1 MKKSA
6 LICVCVGLLVLAAG
20 LFVANKDLLLGNGEA
35 TTGQTVENAG
45 KEETA
50 TIVPTTLPTT
60 QTTTETTTKATTSKP
75 TTTRPRFTNPAFVA
89 ENITGAPSA
98 TAGTF
103 TGYLP
108 LNSVSFKVN
117 DPENSRGLPT
127 SAINHSFGVAKDGK
141 PHQISVDSQK
151 FFESKGYNAVT
162 YDTKSTD
169 KVLYLT
175 FDCGYE
181 NGYTFNV
188 LDTLKEKKVSAAFFC
203 TLDHIEAEPEL
214 ISRMIKEGHIVG
226 NHSANHPNFSK
237 ISRTRMAEEIEECDN
252 YLRRNFGYTSPYFRF
267 PEGAYNESA
276 LDLVESLGY
285 KSVFWSLAYSD
296 WDTSKQ
302 KGAQYAFDTVTARL
316 HPGAIILLH
325 SVSKD
330 NAEALGDIIDYALSQ
345 GYVFKPLTALPKQ

>member
-1 MKKSA
+1 MNKSA

-20 LFVANKDLLLGNGEA
+20 LFVTNKDLLLGEDET
-35 TTGQTVENAG
+35 TTGQTAQHAD

-50 TIVPTTLPTT
+50 TIASTTTLPTT
-60 QTTTETTTKATTSKP
+60 EETTTRVTTAKP
-75 TTTRPRFTNPAFVA
+75 ATTRPKLTNPAFVA

-103 TGYLP
+103 TGYMP
-108 LNSVSFKVN
+108 LTSVEFSVN
-117 DPENSRGLPT
+117 DPDNSRGLPT
-127 SAINHSFGVAKDGK
+127 STINHSFGVAKDGK
-141 PHQISVDSQK
+141 PHQISVDSQN

-162 YDTKSTD
+162 YDTKSAD

-188 LDTLKEKKVSAAFFC
+188 LDTLKEKNVSAAFFC

-226 NHSANHPNFSK
+226 NHSTNHPNFSK
-237 ISRTRMAEEIEECDN
+237 ISRTKMAEEIEECDN

-267 PEGAYNESA
+267 PEGAYSESA
-276 LDLVESLGY
+276 LDLVGSLGY
-285 KSVFWSLAYSD
+285 KSVFWSRAYSD
-296 WDTSKQ
+296 WDTSAQ
-302 KGAQYAFDTVTARL
+302 KGKDYAFNTVTARL

-345 GYVFKPLTALPKQ
+345 GYVFRPLTALPA

>member
-20 LFVANKDLLLGNGEA
+20 LFVANKDLLLGDGET

-50 TIVPTTLPTT
+50 TVVPTTLPTT
-60 QTTTETTTKATTSKP
+60 QTTTETTTEFTTAKP
-75 TTTRPRFTNPAFVA
+75 TTTRPKFTNPAFVA

-98 TAGTF
+98 NAGTF
-103 TGYLP
+103 TGYMP
-108 LNSVSFKVN
+108 LNSVKFSVN
-117 DPENSRGLPT
+117 DPDNSRGLPT
-127 SAINHSFGVAKDGK
+127 SVINHSFGVAKEGK

-151 FFESKGYNAVT
+151 FFETKGYNAIT

-237 ISRTRMAEEIEECDN
+237 ISRTKMAEEIAECDN
-252 YLRRNFGYTSPYFRF
+252 FLRKNFGYTSPYFRF
-267 PEGAYNESA
+267 PEGAYTESA

-345 GYVFKPLTALPKQ
+345 GYVFKPLTALPK

>member
-1 MKKSA
+1 MNKSA
-6 LICVCVGLLVLAAG
+6 LICICIGLLVLASG
-20 LFVANKDLLLGNGEA
+20 LFISNKDLLLGESET

-50 TIVPTTLPTT
+50 TVVPTTLPTEKT
-60 QTTTETTTKATTSKP
+60 TTEASTKPTTAKQTTTRRK
-75 TTTRPRFTNPAFVA
+75 FTNPAFVA

-98 TAGTF
+98 SAGTF
-103 TGYLP
+103 TGYIP
-108 LNSVSFKVN
+108 LNSVSFSVN
-117 DPENSRGLPT
+117 DPDNSRGLPT
-127 SAINHSFGVAKDGK
+127 SVINHSFGVAKEGK

-162 YDTKSTD
+162 YDTKSSG

-181 NGYTFNV
+181 NGYTFKV
-188 LDTLKEKKVSAAFFC
+188 LDTLKEKNVSAAFFC

-226 NHSANHPNFSK
+226 NHSTNHPNFSK
-237 ISRTRMAEEIEECDN
+237 ISRTQMAEEIEECDN

-267 PEGAYNESA
+267 PEGAYNENA

-345 GYVFKPLTALPKQ
+345 SYVFKPLTALPK

>member
-1 MKKSA
+1 MNKSA
-6 LICVCVGLLVLAAG
+6 LICVCIGLLVLAAG
-20 LFVANKDLLLGNGEA
+20 IFVTNKDLLLGENEF
-35 TTGQTVENAG
+35 TTGQTENAG
-45 KEETA
+45 KEETV
-50 TIVPTTLPTT
+50 TVVPTNLPTT
-60 QTTTETTTKATTSKP
+60 HVTTEASTQPTTAKP
-75 TTTRPRFTNPAFVA
+75 TTTRPKYTNPAFVA

-98 TAGTF
+98 NAGTF
-103 TGYLP
+103 TGYMP
-108 LNSVSFKVN
+108 LSAANFSVN

-127 SAINHSFGVAKDGK
+127 SVINHSFGVAKEGK

-151 FFESKGYNAVT
+151 FFETKGYNAVT

-188 LDTLKEKKVSAAFFC
+188 LDTLKEKNVSAAFFC

-226 NHSANHPNFSK
+226 NHSTNHPNFSK
-237 ISRTRMAEEIEECDN
+237 ISRTKMAEEIEECDN
-252 YLRRNFGYTSPYFRF
+252 YLRKNFGYTSPYFRF

-276 LDLVESLGY
+276 LDLVGSLGY

-345 GYVFKPLTALPKQ
+345 GYVFKPLTALPK